1 MKPIYH
7 YTTVSKALD
16 ELSELRFTYDYNI
29 YQTDFIINSAERK
42 VKLVYRYE
50 GNSDPYDLAKVY
62 LIASSDFQKGVFI
75 AGFPAKKNN
84 EAVLVLSKLCIENSN
99 HERRT

>member
-7 YTTVSKALD
+7 YTTVSKAVD

-29 YQTDFIINSAERK
+29 YQADIIINSAERK

-75 AGFPAKKNN
+75 AGFPAKKN

-99 HERRT
+99 HECRT